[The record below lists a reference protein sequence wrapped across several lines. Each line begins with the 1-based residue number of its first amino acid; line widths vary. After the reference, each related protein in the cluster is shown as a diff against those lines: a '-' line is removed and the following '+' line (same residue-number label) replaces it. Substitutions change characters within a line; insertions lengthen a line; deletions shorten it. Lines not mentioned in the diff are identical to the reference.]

1 MNSILLYHGS
11 RTGITGDIQP
21 KSRSRCDFG
30 SGFYMGTRP
39 EQAKGLVYNDIAPMF
54 YTMNLHLENIP
65 DMKILTL
72 SDMDWAFYVLYNR
85 GSLETIKN
93 TPLYEKISN
102 LDRNKDIVIG
112 PIADDNMNSIMKK
125 FIKGEITDKAFLE
138 CIRCIDYGVQY
149 VAKTETACQQ
159 IEILSAEKLDMSK
172 YKEYQKFNTER
183 RKESKQK
190 VDTIRH
196 LYRRDG
202 QYLDQILDIYKTNSQ
217 SCILKG

>member
-1 MNSILLYHGS
+1 
-11 RTGITGDIQP
+11 
-21 KSRSRCDFG
+21 
-30 SGFYMGTRP
+30 
-39 EQAKGLVYNDIAPMF
+39 MF

-125 FIKGEITDKAFLE
+125 FIKGEITDKAFVE
-138 CIRCIDYGVQY
+138 
-149 VAKTETACQQ
+149 
-159 IEILSAEKLDMSK
+159 
-172 YKEYQKFNTER
+172 
-183 RKESKQK
+183 
-190 VDTIRH
+190 
-196 LYRRDG
+196 
-202 QYLDQILDIYKTNSQ
+202 
-217 SCILKG
+217 